1 MNEIDSEKIIENMKA
16 VLKATKKP
24 KSRKNKR
31 HKKSDNNTEDDE
43 DKSSSDEAIAD
54 LMTKNWKMKSPIIVQ
69 KVQKSPPKVKVNA
82 FEKLMNHSKKIESLS
97 PELDSSQKKPKRKYT
112 KRKNKSQETEPDKID
127 PESDLSMLDE
137 ESLIQLSKRRS
148 GNNANSTAKSSPT
161 LNGIQKFFSVKP
173 NSPSLDAT
181 QNIDETNDDDED
193 IKTTRKRNRGKET
206 KLNSSIQDENTP
218 KRRKKIKEE
227 KILLDSNENVEE
239 IDLSQSGRPKRSCAN
254 KINYS
259 FLESPDKQSPEK
271 KKSRRRRIVSSDE
284 DSSFDVIEID
294 ENSPAKDQKNVKLA
308 PLFVKKVP
316 KPVVDPAVKEAR
328 RNFLFST
335 ELPSNLRATIDKQ
348 KQLDDEILSNDL
360 VAFPTISH
368 ITQSTADESRFENM
382 SSSKIKFKDV
392 SEEENFE
399 YKLPILTC
407 GRFTDCCSNQLPD
420 ESDEISYD
428 QPSPEDI
435 KQIVRKIK
443 DSSGNFPVN
452 RLFKQLL
459 RKHKDA
465 SSESIEATF
474 QHSLFIDIFKPSTFD
489 EFLMA
494 PQPIEE
500 LKKFLTTWNDR
511 NNKDDDYDSDSNS
524 RSSFKGSM
532 CNNCVVLSGNNGVGK
547 TSSVYALA
555 NDLNYEV
562 IEINAGSRRSGKKML
577 QDLYEATQ
585 SHRVE
590 KRTDDFNSEQV
601 QNDTAIDKRTIILI
615 EDAEIAF
622 DSDDGFISSIQ
633 QLINITKRPVIL
645 TTNNRE
651 CPHLQKFIQHNEIIY
666 ESPQSTMITK
676 YLTLLCLATASTY
689 RHRRIEETEIERLYS
704 LNEYDLR
711 KTINEIEFFVRSDG
725 NSKRGGN
732 LLEIYENH
740 HRQQSRNKKP
750 TVGGRKDLARRCF
763 ESSIISS
770 YSSVISTFEKREHS
784 EELSH
789 HSSNLMTEIADYFE
803 HRATDFYGDFERG
816 GFRREI
822 KVKR

>member
-1 MNEIDSEKIIENMKA
+1 MNKIDSEKIIENMKA

-24 KSRKNKR
+24 KSRKKKR
-31 HKKSDNNTEDDE
+31 HKKSNNNKSRDDD
-43 DKSSSDEAIAD
+43 DKSSSDEAIAE
-54 LMTKNWKMKSPIIVQ
+54 LMTKNWKMKSPIIDQ

-82 FEKLMNHSKKIESLS
+82 FEKLMNNSKKIESLS
-97 PELDSSQKKPKRKYT
+97 PELLQDSAQKKPKRKYT
-112 KRKNKSQETEPDKID
+112 KRKNNKNQETEPDRID

-148 GNNANSTAKSSPT
+148 GNNATAKSSPT
-161 LNGIQKFFSVKP
+161 LNGIQKFFNVKP
-173 NSPSLDAT
+173 NSSDDTPQQS
-181 QNIDETNDDDED
+181 IETNDEE
-193 IKTTRKRNRGKET
+193 KTTRKRNRGKET
-206 KLNSSIQDENTP
+206 LNISIQDENTP
-218 KRRKKIKEE
+218 KKRKKIKED

-254 KINYS
+254 KINYL
-259 FLESPDKQSPEK
+259 FIESPDKQSPEK

-284 DSSFDVIEID
+284 DSSFAVIEID
-294 ENSPAKDQKNVKLA
+294 ENSPIKKQKNVKLA

-316 KPVVDPAVKEAR
+316 KPVLDPAVKEAR

-368 ITQSTADESRFENM
+368 ITRLPVAEESRFENM
-382 SSSKIKFKDV
+382 SNSKIKLREL
-392 SEEENFE
+392 SEENDLD
-399 YKLPILTC
+399 YKLPLLTC
-407 GRFTDCCSNQLPD
+407 GRFTDCCSNKVSD
-420 ESDEISYD
+420 ESDAISYD

-459 RKHKDA
+459 KKHKDA
-465 SSESIEATF
+465 SNETIEETF
-474 QHSLFIDIFKPSTFD
+474 HNSLFIDIFKPSKFD

-590 KRTDDFNSEQV
+590 KRTEDSEQV

-651 CPHLQKFIQHNEIIY
+651 CPHLQKFIQYNEIIY

-689 RHRRIEETEIERLYS
+689 RHRHIEETEIERLYS

-711 KTINEIEFFVRSDG
+711 KTINEIEFFIRSDG
-725 NSKRGGN
+725 KSKRGGN
-732 LLEIYENH
+732 LLEIYGSH
-740 HRQQSRNKKP
+740 HRQQSRIKKP

-770 YSSVISTFEKREHS
+770 YSSVISTFEKRKHS

-789 HSSNLMTEIADYFE
+789 HSSNLMNEIADYFE
-803 HRATDFYGDFERG
+803 HCATDFHGDFEKG

>member
-1 MNEIDSEKIIENMKA
+1 MNEKDSEKIIETMKA
-16 VLKATKKP
+16 ALKATKKL
-24 KSRKNKR
+24 KSRKKKR
-31 HKKSDNNTEDDE
+31 LKKSDNNNSADD
-43 DKSSSDEAIAD
+43 DDKNKSSCDEAIAD
-54 LMTKNWKMKSPIIVQ
+54 LMNKSWKMKSPIVDQ

-82 FEKLMNHSKKIESLS
+82 FEKLMNNSKKIESIS
-97 PELDSSQKKPKRKYT
+97 PEVQLDEKKPKRKYT
-112 KRKNKSQETEPDKID
+112 KRKNKNQETEPEKID

-148 GNNANSTAKSSPT
+148 NPTVKSSPT
-161 LNGIQKFFSVKP
+161 LNGIQKFFSVKQE
-173 NSPSLDAT
+173 SPSVDT
-181 QNIDETNDDDED
+181 SRNGEVENEDEDDED
-193 IKTTRKRNRGKET
+193 IKMTRKRNRGKET
-206 KLNSSIQDENTP
+206 NLNISIQDENTP
-218 KRRKKIKEE
+218 KRRKKIKED
-227 KILLDSNENVEE
+227 KVLLDSNENVEE
-239 IDLSQSGRPKRSCAN
+239 IDSSQSSGRPKRSCAN

-259 FLESPDKQSPEK
+259 ILESPDKQSPEK
-271 KKSRRRRIVSSDE
+271 RKPRRRRIASSDD
-284 DSSFDVIEID
+284 DSSFAVIEID
-294 ENSPAKDQKNVKLA
+294 ENSPVKERKNVKLA

-316 KPVVDPAVKEAR
+316 KPVLDPAVKEAR

-348 KQLDDEILSNDL
+348 KLLDEEILSNDL
-360 VAFPTISH
+360 VAYPTISH
-368 ITQSTADESRFENM
+368 ITQLTEKIDICENI
-382 SSSKIKFKDV
+382 SNSQFKFKEDL
-392 SEEENFE
+392 EETFK
-399 YKLPILTC
+399 YKIDPLSL
-407 GRFTDCCSNQLPD
+407 GRFTHCSD
-420 ESDEISYD
+420 KKKDDSDLVSYD

-443 DSSGNFPVN
+443 ESSGNFPVN

-465 SSESIEATF
+465 SVDSEVAF
-474 QHSLFIDIFKPSTFD
+474 HNSLFIDIFKPSTAD

-494 PQPIEE
+494 PQPIEK

-511 NNKDDDYDSDSNS
+511 NNKDDDFDSDSNS

-532 CNNCVVLSGNNGVGK
+532 CNNYIVLSGNNGVGK

-590 KRTDDFNSEQV
+590 KRTEDSNSEQL
-601 QNDTAIDKRTIILI
+601 DTALDKRTIILI

-651 CPHLQKFIQHNEIIY
+651 CPHLQRFIQFNEIIY

-689 RHRRIEETEIERLYS
+689 PHRRIEEAQIERLYS

-711 KTINEIEFFVRSDG
+711 KTINEIEFFIRSDR

-732 LLEIYENH
+732 LLEIH
-740 HRQQSRNKKP
+740 GIHQQARNKKP
-750 TVGGRKDLARRCF
+750 SVSGRKDLARRCF

-770 YSSVISTFEKREHS
+770 YSTMISTFEKR
-784 EELSH
+784 ELSH
-789 HSSNLMTEIADYFE
+789 HSSNLMNEIADYFE
-803 HRATDFYGDFERG
+803 HRATDFRGDFGMG
-816 GFRREI
+816 GLRRDI